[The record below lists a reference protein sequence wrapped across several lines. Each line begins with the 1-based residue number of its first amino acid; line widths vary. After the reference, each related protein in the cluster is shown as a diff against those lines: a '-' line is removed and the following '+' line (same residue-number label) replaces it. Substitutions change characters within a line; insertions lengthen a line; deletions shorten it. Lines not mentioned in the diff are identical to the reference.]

1 MLMEYFNVKAMRI
14 VDADDYHIH
23 VETPIGNTNKRVEG
37 KLWCL
42 PGMLAR
48 DVSDA

>member
-14 VDADDYHIH
+14 VDADDHHIH
-23 VETPIGNTNKRVEG
+23 VETPIENTNKGAEG
-37 KLWCL
+37 KLGCL